1 MKAMTVSASELESV
15 LRIHAGR
22 YPLLQPRDAVKLIYQ
37 NEFGGG
43 HLISDAASCLNYLR
57 REYGSVAKD
66 PAALAYEDIGN
77 GILRVNLACVAEEE
91 LEQLG
96 KAFIRSAAEHTGAM
110 DSFLQKLDV
119 LRLLT
124 GEGMF
129 SFGTA
134 ELEGYLAAYA
144 QEGYPQ
150 VSHSE
155 MYRKH
160 YHPAYRVVLA
170 KYWVDEKRLGF
181 REESGK

>member
-43 HLISDAASCLNYLR
+43 HLISDAVSCLDFLR

-66 PAALAYEDIGN
+66 PTALAYEDIGS
-77 GILRVNLACVAEEE
+77 GILRVNLASVTDEE
-91 LEQLG
+91 LERLG
-96 KAFIRSAAEHTGAM
+96 KAFIHSAAEHTGAM

-119 LRLLT
+119 LRQLT
-124 GEGMF
+124 GEGVF

-134 ELEGYLAAYA
+134 ELESYLAAYA
-144 QEGYPQ
+144 QEGYPP

-155 MYRKH
+155 MYRTH
-160 YHPAYRVVLA
+160 YRPAYRVVLA

-181 REESGK
+181 REESGE